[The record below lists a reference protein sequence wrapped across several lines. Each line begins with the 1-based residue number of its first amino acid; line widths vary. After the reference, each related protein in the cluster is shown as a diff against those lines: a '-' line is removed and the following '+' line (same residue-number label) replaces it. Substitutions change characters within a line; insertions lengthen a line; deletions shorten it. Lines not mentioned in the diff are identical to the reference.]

1 MSTGAGEGA
10 RPSIVRTLS
19 SLTRG
24 SRRELAVIVLIASTA
39 LLGGL
44 AEAGFLVLATKT
56 GLAVS
61 AHEDT
66 VSLFGGFNLSLRLS
80 IGLAGL
86 LVLCKVA
93 AGVLSGR
100 WSSINTSRIVARTRR
115 DLANA
120 YLSARW
126 DVQQG
131 AGVGQLQD
139 LLTTFTDRIQQLLG
153 AFAAGIVS
161 GFNLIALL
169 LLSFVVEP
177 IGSLIVIVVVGLLST
192 VMRPVRNLI
201 RRHAARSATLN
212 LNFAG
217 SLSEISDLGMEF
229 HVFHVQRE
237 AEARIDGL
245 ISKSR
250 DSNQRLAF
258 AQSLT
263 PTIYAGLA
271 YLAVLIALGGAVL
284 AKRADIG
291 SLGAVMLIMLRSLSY
306 GQSLQI
312 ASSAIHTAL
321 PYHATLEQRLAE
333 FRSGARTDD
342 GLSVDSIEHI
352 EFHDVTFEYSPDTPV
367 VHDMTFSI
375 GSREGV
381 GIMGP
386 SGGGKSTLVQLILGL
401 REPTQG
407 QVLFDGVDVGSLAR
421 AELAR
426 KMTFVPQD
434 SHLFSGTV
442 EENIRFM
449 RAGVTIAQIEAACRA
464 ANLWADVEGFDGGL
478 KRQVGDRGDH
488 LSGGQ
493 KQRLCIA
500 RALVER
506 PDVLILDEP
515 TSALDMKSEQ
525 LVRNTLTELSKS
537 MSVIIIAHRLSTLE
551 FCDRIMVVQ
560 AGRAVAFDTAEALER
575 DSEFFREALAI
586 AGMRSAEGR

>member
-1 MSTGAGEGA
+1 M
-10 RPSIVRTLS
+10 VRTLS

-39 LLGGL
+39 LVGGL

-66 VSLFGGFNLSLRLS
+66 VSLFGGFNPSLRLS

-100 WSSINTSRIVARTRR
+100 WSSINTSRIVARARR

-120 YLSARW
+120 YLGARW

-153 AFAAGIVS
+153 AFASVIVF
-161 GFNLIALL
+161 GFNLLALL
-169 LLSFVVEP
+169 ILSVAVEP
-177 IGSLIVIVVVGLLST
+177 IASLIVIVVVGLLGA

-212 LNFAG
+212 LSFAG
-217 SLSEISDLGMEF
+217 SLSEISDLGLEF

-237 AEARIDGL
+237 AEARIDSL
-245 ISKSR
+245 ISKSQE
-250 DSNQRLAF
+250 SNQRLAF

-271 YLAVLIALGGAVL
+271 YVAVLVALGGVVL
-284 AKRADIG
+284 AKGADIG
-291 SLGAVMLIMLRSLSY
+291 SLGAVMLLMLRSLSY

-312 ASSAIHTAL
+312 ASSTIHTAL
-321 PYHATLEQRLAE
+321 PYHAILERRLEE
-333 FRSGARTDD
+333 FREGVRTDD
-342 GLSVDSIEHI
+342 GLSVDTIEHI

-367 VHDMTFSI
+367 LHDMAFSI
-375 GSREGV
+375 GPREVV

-407 QVLFDGVDVGSLAR
+407 RVLFDGVDVGSLAR

-434 SHLFSGTV
+434 SHLFNGTV

-449 RAGVTIAQIEAACRA
+449 RPGVTRSQIEMACRA
-464 ANLWADVEGFDGGL
+464 ANLWADVEGFDDGL

-515 TSALDMKSEQ
+515 TSALDVKSEQ
-525 LVRNTLTELSKS
+525 LVRDTLTELSNS

-551 FCDRIMVVQ
+551 FCDRIMVVHS
-560 AGRAVAFDTAEALER
+560 GCVVAFDTAESLER
-575 DSEFFREALAI
+575 
-586 AGMRSAEGR
+586 

>member
-1 MSTGAGEGA
+1 MSKGAGEGA
-10 RPSIVRTLS
+10 LTSIVRTLS
-19 SLTRG
+19 SLTGG
-24 SRRELAVIVLIASTA
+24 SRRELALIVLIALTA
-39 LLGGL
+39 LVGGL
-44 AEAGFLVLATKT
+44 AEAGFLVVATKT
-56 GLAVS
+56 GLAVT
-61 AHEDT
+61 AHKDT
-66 VSLFGGFNLSLRLS
+66 VPLFGGFAPSLGLS
-80 IGLAGL
+80 IGLAAL

-93 AGVLSGR
+93 AGVLNGR
-100 WSSINTSRIVARTRR
+100 WSSINISRTVARFRR
-115 DLANA
+115 ELAQA
-120 YLSARW
+120 YLGARW

-131 AGVGQLQD
+131 AGVGQLQE
-139 LLTTFTDRIQQLLG
+139 LLSSFTDRIQQLLG
-153 AFAAGIVS
+153 GIATSIVS
-161 GFNLIALL
+161 GFNLLALL
-169 LLSFVVEP
+169 LLALVVEP
-177 IGSLIVIVVVGLLST
+177 AASLLVIVVLGLLGA
-192 VMRPVRNLI
+192 VLRPVRTLI
-201 RRHAARSATLN
+201 RRLAARSAAIN
-212 LNFAG
+212 LDFVG
-217 SLSEISDLGMEF
+217 SLSEMSDLGMEF

-237 AEARIDGL
+237 AEAKVDSL
-245 ISKSR
+245 ISKIR
-250 DSNQRLAF
+250 DSNRTLGF

-271 YLAVLIALGGAVL
+271 YFAVLVALGGVVL
-284 AKRADIG
+284 AGRVDIG

-306 GQSLQI
+306 GQGLQV
-312 ASSAIHTAL
+312 ASSSIQATL

-333 FRSGARTDD
+333 FREGARTDK

-352 EFHDVTFEYSPDTPV
+352 EFHDVTFEYSADIPV
-367 VHDMTFSI
+367 LHNMTFSI
-375 GSREGV
+375 GPREVV

-386 SGGGKSTLVQLILGL
+386 SGGGKSTLVQLLLGL

-434 SHLFSGTV
+434 SHLFNGTV

-449 RAGVTIAQIEAACRA
+449 RQGVTLAQIEAACRA
-464 ANLWADVEGFDGGL
+464 ANLWTDVESFDGGL
-478 KRQVGDRGDH
+478 ERQVGDRGGR

-515 TSALDMKSEQ
+515 TSALDVKSEQ
-525 LVRNTLTELSKS
+525 LVRDTLTELSES

-575 DSEFFREALAI
+575 DNEFFREALAI
-586 AGMRSAEGR
+586 AGMRSTEG